1 MKKLIPFLCI
11 FILFSSCGGSSS
23 LTPKKGD
30 TVDVIYRWQLGG
42 PLIQSAGT
50 WATSKARRFKD
61 SSSAT
66 AEWFMDTL
74 WRVKVP
80 VDTVRDSATKK
91 PLLDSMKRVQYR
103 FEWQDIPAR
112 FVQKITVANK

>member
-1 MKKLIPFLCI
+1 MKKFIP
-11 FILFSSCGGSSS
+11 ILFLFALASCGGSAPN
-23 LTPKKGD
+23 LTPIKGD
-30 TVDVIYRWQLGG
+30 TVEVIYRGQLGG
-42 PLIQSAGT
+42 PLIQSTAT
-50 WATSKARRFKD
+50 WTTTKSRRFKD